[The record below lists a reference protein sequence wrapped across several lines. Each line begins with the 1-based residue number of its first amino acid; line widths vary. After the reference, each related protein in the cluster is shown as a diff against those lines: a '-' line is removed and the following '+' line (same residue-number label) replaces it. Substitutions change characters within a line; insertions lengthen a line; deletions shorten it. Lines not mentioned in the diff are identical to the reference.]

1 MTKTRHV
8 AGNASS
14 KTATDFQKLHLR
26 TTTTQTPRFFSQNEH
41 KYKKH
46 PESNAMIQCAVL
58 SFSAPSFC

>member
-1 MTKTRHV
+1 MTKTSHV

-14 KTATDFQKLHLR
+14 KTATNFQAPHLR
-26 TTTTQTPRFFSQNEH
+26 TTTTQTPRFFTRNEH
-41 KYKKH
+41 KCKKN